1 MLLAWGAFSIL
12 FMNKT
17 KNNRIPRTAR
27 ALQVEFLTDTS
38 SSKKGD
44 VVKAYKNDFGWV
56 GEVNGKHYYFP
67 VAMLRTPEVCKITVL
82 A

>member
-1 MLLAWGAFSIL
+1 M
-12 FMNKT
+12 
-17 KNNRIPRTAR
+17 KNNRIPRAATS
-27 ALQVEFLTDTS
+27 LQVEFLTGTS

-44 VVKAYKNDFGWV
+44 VIKVYKTDYGWV
-56 GEVNGKHYYFP
+56 GEATNGKCYYFP